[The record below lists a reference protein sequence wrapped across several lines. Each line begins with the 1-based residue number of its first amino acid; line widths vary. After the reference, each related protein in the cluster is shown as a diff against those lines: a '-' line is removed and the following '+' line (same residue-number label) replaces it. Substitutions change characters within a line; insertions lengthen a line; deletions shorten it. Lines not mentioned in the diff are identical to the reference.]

1 MKILLKILPLFLL
14 FTSAASAQDPQ
25 VRREAIEMM
34 ERATAASVAPTLPNL
49 ERVDIF
55 RALDTPNGAREGR
68 FSRAVVQGTGKR
80 EEFSFGGFHRVE
92 VWAHGRVATF
102 GSLEIVPAELNK
114 VYDITP
120 ISIPQFDDEDVI
132 HRIVTKA
139 VSGKNARC
147 IEFDTVKGQKIENN
161 EFCLDPAN
169 NTLIL
174 SKTGEDLI
182 ENNDFISFAGQLLPS
197 KITYTFA
204 GVRKLE
210 ISQTIT
216 ELKSTDDVLTAPPDA
231 QISMFCKAYRRPI
244 GLSMPQPTP
253 GKGGRDLDVAIRG
266 IVGTDGKIHE
276 AVVQDAERA
285 DLGEE
290 ALRLVLQWV
299 FTPGI
304 CDGSPNTT
312 ESIFIVHFHGR

>member
-1 MKILLKILPLFLL
+1 MKSLLNVLPLILLLA
-14 FTSAASAQDPQ
+14 SVGSAQDPQ
-25 VRREAIEMM
+25 VRRDAIEMM

-68 FSRAVVQGTGKR
+68 FSRTVVQGTGKR
-80 EEFSFGGFHRVE
+80 EEFTFGDYHRVE
-92 VWAHGRVATF
+92 IWTHGHVASF
-102 GSLEIVPAELNK
+102 GSQEIVPTELDK
-114 VYDITP
+114 VYSITP
-120 ISIPQFDDEDVI
+120 ISIPSFDGEDVI
-132 HRIVTKA
+132 HRVVIKA
-139 VSGKNARC
+139 VGGKNARC
-147 IEFDTVKGQKIENN
+147 IEFDTIKGQKIENN

-174 SKTGEDLI
+174 SKTGDDLV
-182 ENNDFISFAGQLLPS
+182 ENSDFFSFAGQLLPS

-210 ISQTIT
+210 ISQTMT

-244 GLSMPQPTP
+244 GLSMPQPKS
-253 GKGGRDLDVAIRG
+253 GHGGRDIDVAIRG
-266 IVGTDGKIHE
+266 IIGTDGKIHE
-276 AVVQDAERA
+276 AVVEDAERP

-290 ALRLVLQWV
+290 ALSLVSQWV

-312 ESIFIVHFHGR
+312 ESIFMVHFHGR